1 MISKR
6 EIFEKL
12 SNHIVQVNETIN
24 PEVKTYI
31 DGYNGPFSQA
41 LKENYKIAEAEK
53 LPLCQDT
60 GIVEFFVFLG
70 NEVILEDPIFSTL
83 SEVVEKV
90 YTENPFRFSLVSDPL
105 FERKNTKNNTPPVV
119 HIFQVSGKSLEIKFL
134 VKGGGSENLSAL
146 FMLKP
151 SIGVQELKDVIIGHV
166 KENGAKGCPP
176 LHVGIGIGGTSDK
189 AMVLSKLALTKSF
202 KERNQNPVY
211 ADFEE
216 ALLKDLNTLKIG
228 FQGLKKG
235 VSVFSVH
242 VEYAPT
248 HIATLP
254 VGVSLDCY
262 LCRKGVVKFE
272 DR

>member
-1 MISKR
+1 MIAKR
-6 EIFEKL
+6 EILEKL
-12 SNHIVQVNETIN
+12 TNHIVQVNETIN
-24 PEVKTYI
+24 PEVKIYL
-31 DGYNGPFSQA
+31 DEYKGPFSQA
-41 LKENYKIAEAEK
+41 LKENYKIAEVEK

-70 NEVILEDPIFSTL
+70 NEVILEEPIFFTL
-83 SEVVEKV
+83 NEVVEKV
-90 YTENPFRFSLVSDPL
+90 YTENPFRFSLVNDPL
-105 FERKNTKNNTPPVV
+105 FERKNTKNNTSPVV
-119 HIFQVSGKSLEIKFL
+119 HIFQTPGKTLKIRFL

-151 SIGVQELKDVIIGHV
+151 SISVQELKDIIISHV

-189 AMVLSKLALTKSF
+189 AMVLSKLALTKNF
-202 KERNQNPVY
+202 KERNQNSIY

-216 ALLKDLNTLKIG
+216 EFLKDLNTLKIG
-228 FQGLKKG
+228 FQGLKEG

-242 VEYAPT
+242 IEYVPT

-272 DR
+272 DK

>member
-1 MISKR
+1 MIYKH
-6 EIFEKL
+6 EILKKL
-12 SNHIVQVNETIN
+12 SNHIVKINETIN

-31 DGYNGPFSQA
+31 DEYNGPFSKA
-41 LKENYKIAEAEK
+41 LKENYKIAESEN

-70 NEVILEDPIFSTL
+70 NEVRLEEPIFSTL
-83 SEVVEKV
+83 NEVVEKV

-119 HIFQVSGKSLEIKFL
+119 HIFQISGKTLEIKFL

-151 SIGVQELKDVIIGHV
+151 STTVQELKDIIIGHV
-166 KENGAKGCPP
+166 RENGAKGCPP

-189 AMVLSKLALTKSF
+189 AMTLSKLALTKSF
-202 KERNQNPVY
+202 KERNQDPVY

-216 ALLKDLNTLKIG
+216 ELLKDLNTLKIG
-228 FQGLKKG
+228 FQGLKEG
-235 VSVFSVH
+235 LSVFSVH
-242 VEYAPT
+242 VEYTPT

-272 DR
+272 DE